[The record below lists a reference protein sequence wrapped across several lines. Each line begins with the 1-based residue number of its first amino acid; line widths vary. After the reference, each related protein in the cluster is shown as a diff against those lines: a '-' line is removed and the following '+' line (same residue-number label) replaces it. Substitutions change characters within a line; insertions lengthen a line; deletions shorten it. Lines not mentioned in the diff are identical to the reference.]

1 MKNKSQ
7 AFAELRENPH
17 KFGAPTFEEFKRN
30 RDKYLGRSD
39 DTLSSID
46 KGTELLSQYVKR
58 HIYEI
63 AGHRCKTLEEVERI
77 ASDYNI
83 PLNNFT
89 AECLPLGG
97 GKCDFLVKFIS
108 PDERKSREDW

>member
-1 MKNKSQ
+1 MTTRPE
-7 AFAELRENPH
+7 FEDMMMDPR

-30 RDKYLGRSD
+30 RQKYLGRSD

-46 KGTELLSQYVKR
+46 KGSQNLARYVKK
-58 HIYEI
+58 HVYEI

-77 ASDYNI
+77 ARDYNI
-83 PLNNFT
+83 PLGEFR

-97 GKCDFLVKFIS
+97 GKCDILVKFIS
-108 PDERKSREDW
+108 QDERDRRASW